1 MASIAEK
8 LWEKYLPDA
17 YCSLYARFRGKVDP
31 RYNPWV
37 VGIATGK
44 LPKAASLYARSRDLS
59 ISRNQL
65 CDGGLI
71 AANSPTC
78 QKDLNFC

>member
-1 MASIAEK
+1 MASIAEQ

-17 YCSLYARFRGKVDP
+17 YCSLYARFLGNEHP

-44 LPKAASLYARSRDLS
+44 LPKAAWLDYLQQDTFYLR
-59 ISRNQL
+59 
-65 CDGGLI
+65 
-71 AANSPTC
+71 
-78 QKDLNFC
+78 